1 MIISLLF
8 QSFTFRIKAN
18 DCVSTDLVYVFHAY
32 DGCNSKTI
40 KKLLSRIS
48 CIINAS

>member
-18 DCVSTDLVYVFHAY
+18 GCVSADLVYVFHAY
-32 DGCNSKTI
+32 DRCKPETI
-40 KKLLSRIS
+40 KK
-48 CIINAS
+48 